1 VAEGVVSNRQA
12 RVLTDQLSDASIR
25 RPCDTGDM
33 RQPYGP
39 GDIIEI
45 DVIDADPGV
54 FGPSE
59 DPGRERVR
67 RPRPR
72 WLMPVAIAAVGVCGA
87 VAMVWRPWEHPPEW
101 RTFGPAAPATSSLS
115 DHLILD
121 LADASVTTVDE
132 GQDLGADEPTP
143 LGYVF
148 TVPGGT
154 YDYDPWALSHA
165 RASNGA
171 REPEVVRSTELVR
184 DLPAKVHRVRVR
196 TTVTWGPIDGL
207 YWDSETNRLDDDDAL
222 SFANAVGVDDGST
235 AVAYSHSMGSL
246 KPLGDVKT
254 LTRVQVLT
262 SRLAGEPVLS
272 KFTPT
277 MVAYLVGDSP
287 VTVAS
292 IATDTDALAMA
303 RFFLDQGRD
312 TTVHGVPAAVIETR
326 RIGKVVVWH
335 EGDRLVVVAAD
346 VPDDQLL
353 AMAET
358 VRPASDEEWD
368 SLQPRI
374 ARAVS
379 VTTSSQMAV
388 LPNTIAS
395 GTLLD
400 GSTYHV
406 SIELG
411 NPTYICA
418 QIGSATSSRTTCGIF
433 DTSKSPS
440 TYVLRDD
447 LSGAE
452 FVAGVVPDEGQFLR
466 VTATTDGTIVDIRP
480 SRLDDGTWAAAAL
493 LPAKSTFELIEPDNP
508 D

>member
-1 VAEGVVSNRQA
+1 M
-12 RVLTDQLSDASIR
+12 LTDQLSEASIR
-25 RPCDTGDM
+25 RPCDTDDM

-39 GDIIEI
+39 GNIIEI
-45 DVIDADPGV
+45 EVIDADPGV
-54 FGPSE
+54 FGPSAA
-59 DPGRERVR
+59 PGPGRVR
-67 RPRPR
+67 RSRPR
-72 WLMPVAIAAVGVCGA
+72 WLVPVAIAVVAVCGA

-121 LADASVTTVDE
+121 LAGVSVTKLDE
-132 GQDLGADEPTP
+132 GQNLDSDEPTP

-171 REPEVVRSTELVR
+171 GTPEVTRTTELVR
-184 DLPAKVHRVRVR
+184 DLPARVRRVRVR

-207 YWDSETNRLDDDDAL
+207 YWDAETNRLDDDDAL
-222 SFANAVGVDDGST
+222 RFANAVGVDNGST
-235 AVAYSHSMGSL
+235 AVAYSHSMGAL
-246 KPLGDVKT
+246 EPLGDVKT

-277 MVAYLVGDSP
+277 MVTYLVGDSP

-292 IATDTDALAMA
+292 IASDTDALAMA

-358 VRPASDEEWD
+358 VRPASAAEWD
-368 SLQPRI
+368 SAI
-374 ARAVS
+374 AATSPAILPLVTVS
-379 VTTSSQMAV
+379 S
-388 LPNTIAS
+388 L
-395 GTLLD
+395 GTLPD
-400 GSTYHV
+400 GSAYLV
-406 SIELG
+406 SITLG
-411 NPTYICA
+411 NPTVICA
-418 QIGSATSSRTTCGIF
+418 HVSSHGSCASVTPL
-433 DTSKSPS
+433 SPS
-440 TYVLRDD
+440 THVLRDYE
-447 LSGAE
+447 SGAE
-452 FVAGVVPDEGQFLR
+452 FVVAVAPSGSHFLR
-466 VTATTDGTIVDIRP
+466 ITPADGRILDVQP
-480 SRLDDGTWAAAAL
+480 SMLDNTTWAASAV
-493 LPAKSTFELIEPDNP
+493 LPEGATYELVEPARLD
-508 D
+508 